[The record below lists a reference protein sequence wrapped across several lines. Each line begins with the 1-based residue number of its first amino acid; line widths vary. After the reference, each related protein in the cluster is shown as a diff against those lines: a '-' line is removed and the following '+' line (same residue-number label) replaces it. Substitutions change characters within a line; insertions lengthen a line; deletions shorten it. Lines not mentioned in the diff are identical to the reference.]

1 MAFVKEK
8 RQVGVTAAKIGVTR
22 GGGAKAVAS
31 AISSSSIV
39 DAVQTYNNYY
49 QDIKIKKE
57 KALGKQLAENLD
69 IIYEDYTDENG
80 VTTKIAAGYKRPDD
94 QLKTNW
100 ATTEFD
106 EEVVGNYLDAT
117 AENAK
122 TIIANIKADMKG
134 KININNT
141 TGQVAQGFDVAM
153 EEPLQ
158 AIIENLPDGLED
170 SFRSK
175 INATLISAK
184 NELTNKH
191 TALRETV
198 ANAKMSRQTKE
209 FLDRAVTGSIIN
221 PEQTAIE
228 LDELIAE
235 ANIQSAK
242 SNPSAV
248 DLLDRVPAIQ
258 ASLKLGKS
266 LSPYVTKDMMSASG
280 LSATAKNLEQINM
293 MLLQG
298 PGATVTVTDL
308 ATGKPKEIN
317 FKSLGI
323 KEDEWPSLR
332 NDMQVRSQKL
342 LNMIKNKSTASAKS
356 ADVLSRYERS
366 VDGRTFFNDKTD
378 IKNLSAM
385 LDNADAPGMETL
397 IGDFVANNPGVN
409 LTTQNFNSPENAKNK
424 FLFYTYVAAKT
435 GVLPESIR
443 SDVTSRLSG
452 NAVESYDSL
461 VGLVSSPTFSVLTG
475 APATI
480 ADKNGKLIT
489 TMDVFSTTGF
499 SDDVESNAILLRD
512 QVSLF
517 GQEKGINSFINIMK
531 EKKEKGS
538 LRSVEEIAK
547 EKSGSALKFNAKI
560 TEEILEYYD
569 NWGEDDIVSD
579 KFITLVKADV
589 TRQMQ
594 FNSDQDIDDVVK
606 RSLNKI
612 QRSGAYGFSQYT
624 LPIGSLRTDDDGV
637 DLSDTGNIYTRFPV
651 DDLLDEKGMEFIDDL
666 LAQRHPDLQKQF
678 GNNELTLGENVFLQ
692 VQGNPANES
701 QVTYRVVFTN
711 RTGSEQQILVNK
723 DYKALTVSRQDLK
736 NYRQF
741 GE

>member
-80 VTTKIAAGYKRPDD
+80 VTTKIAAGYKRPED

-106 EEVVGNYLDAT
+106 EEVVGNYIDAT

-141 TGQVAQGFDVAM
+141 TGQVAQGFDVAI

-175 INATLISAK
+175 INATVISAK

-198 ANAKMSRQTKE
+198 ANAKMTRQTND
-209 FLDRAVTGSIIN
+209 FLERAVTGSIIN

-242 SNPSAV
+242 GNPAGA
-248 DLLDRVPAIQ
+248 DLLSRVPAIQ

-280 LSATAKNLEQINM
+280 LAATAKNLEQINI

-323 KEDEWPSLR
+323 KEDEWPNLR
-332 NDMQVRSQKL
+332 GEMQIRSQKL
-342 LNMIKNKSTASAKS
+342 LNMIKSKSTASAKS
-356 ADVLSRYERS
+356 ADIINKYNRS
-366 VDGRTFFNDKTD
+366 SAENISYFNDTSSKKD
-378 IKNLSAM
+378 LAEI
-385 LDNADAPGMETL
+385 LDNVDAPGMETL

-409 LTTQNFNSPENAKNK
+409 LTTQNFNDPNSRKEKH
-424 FLFYTYVAAKT
+424 LFYTYIASKT
-435 GVLPESIR
+435 GVVPESMRQKITATLSSSGIR
-443 SDVTSRLSG
+443 NKANLLAFVGSPEF
-452 NAVESYDSL
+452 AV
-461 VGLVSSPTFSVLTG
+461 FTG
-475 APATI
+475 APSKITGKTGNTI
-480 ADKNGKLIT
+480 QVADI
-489 TMDVFSTTGF
+489 FSSTGLDEDTENAALMLRRLTGF
-499 SDDVESNAILLRD
+499 Y
-512 QVSLF
+512 
-517 GQEKGINSFINIMK
+517 GQEEGVNMFMQQME
-531 EKKEKGS
+531 EKANATVNRTLKDVAIEKGYKS
-538 LRSVEEIAK
+538 A
-547 EKSGSALKFNAKI
+547 EKLSNKI
-560 TEEILEYYD
+560 IEKIVGYYD
-569 NWGEDDIVSD
+569 NWGEDDIVGHNFISQVKQDVERKLMFD
-579 KFITLVKADV
+579 KEA
-589 TRQMQ
+589 
-594 FNSDQDIDDVVK
+594 NIDDTVK
-606 RSLNKI
+606 HALNKI
-612 QRSGAYGFSQYT
+612 DRQGNFGFSNFSIPLGT
-624 LPIGSLRTDDDGV
+624 LTTADDGV
-637 DLSDTGNIYTRFPV
+637 DLSDTGRIYTRFPP
-651 DDLLDEKGMEFIDDL
+651 DDLLDEKGMEYIDNL
-666 LAQRHPDLQKQF
+666 LEQRHPDLVAKW
-678 GNNELTLGENVFLQ
+678 GSDLVLGENVFLQ
-692 VQGNPANES
+692 VIGQPANEA
-701 QVTYRVVFTN
+701 QVAYRVVFAD
-711 RTGSEQQILVNK
+711 RTGSSQNILVNK
-723 DYKALTVSRQDLK
+723 DYNILTVSRQDLK
-736 NYRQF
+736 TLDR
-741 GE
+741 

>member
-141 TGQVAQGFDVAM
+141 TGQVAQGFDVAI

-170 SFRSK
+170 TFRSK
-175 INATLISAK
+175 INATVISAK
-184 NELTNKH
+184 SELTNKH

-198 ANAKMSRQTKE
+198 ANAKMTRQTND
-209 FLDRAVTGSIIN
+209 FLERAVTGSIIN

-242 SNPSAV
+242 GNPAGA
-248 DLLDRVPAIQ
+248 DLLSRVPAIQ

-280 LSATAKNLEQINM
+280 LAATAKNLEQINI

-323 KEDEWPSLR
+323 KEDEWPNLR
-332 NDMQVRSQKL
+332 GEMQIRSQKL
-342 LNMIKNKSTASAKS
+342 LNMIKSKSTASAKS
-356 ADVLSRYERS
+356 ADIINKYNRS
-366 VDGRTFFNDKTD
+366 SAENISYFNDTSSKKD
-378 IKNLSAM
+378 LAEI
-385 LDNADAPGMETL
+385 LDNVDAPGMETL

-409 LTTQNFNSPENAKNK
+409 LTTQNFNDPNSRKEKH
-424 FLFYTYVAAKT
+424 LFYTYIASKT
-435 GVLPESIR
+435 GVVPESMRQKITATLSSSGIR
-443 SDVTSRLSG
+443 NKANLLAFVGSPEF
-452 NAVESYDSL
+452 AV
-461 VGLVSSPTFSVLTG
+461 FTG
-475 APATI
+475 APSKITGKTGNTI
-480 ADKNGKLIT
+480 QVADI
-489 TMDVFSTTGF
+489 FSSTGLDEDTENAALMLRRLTGF
-499 SDDVESNAILLRD
+499 Y
-512 QVSLF
+512 
-517 GQEKGINSFINIMK
+517 GQEEGVNMFMQQME
-531 EKKEKGS
+531 EKANATVNRTLKDVAIEKGYKS
-538 LRSVEEIAK
+538 A
-547 EKSGSALKFNAKI
+547 EKLSNKI
-560 TEEILEYYD
+560 IEKIVGYYD
-569 NWGEDDIVSD
+569 NWGEDDIVGHNFISQVKQDVERKLMFD
-579 KFITLVKADV
+579 KEA
-589 TRQMQ
+589 
-594 FNSDQDIDDVVK
+594 DIDDTVK
-606 RSLNKI
+606 HALNKI
-612 QRSGAYGFSQYT
+612 DRQGNFGFSNFSIPLGT
-624 LPIGSLRTDDDGV
+624 LTTADDGV
-637 DLSDTGNIYTRFPV
+637 DLSDTGRIYTRFPP
-651 DDLLDEKGMEFIDDL
+651 DDLLDEKGMEYIDNL
-666 LAQRHPDLQKQF
+666 LEQRHPDLVAKW
-678 GNNELTLGENVFLQ
+678 GSDLVLGENVFLQ
-692 VQGNPANES
+692 VIGQPANEA
-701 QVTYRVVFTN
+701 QVAYRVVFAD
-711 RTGSEQQILVNK
+711 RTGSSQNILVNK
-723 DYKALTVSRQDLK
+723 DYNILTVSRQDLK
-736 NYRQF
+736 TLDR
-741 GE
+741 

>member
-106 EEVVGNYLDAT
+106 EEVVGNYVDAT

-122 TIIANIKADMKG
+122 TIIANIKADMKS

-158 AIIENLPDGLED
+158 AIIENLPEGLED
-170 SFRSK
+170 TFRSK
-175 INATLISAK
+175 INASLISAK

-198 ANAKMSRQTKE
+198 ANAKMTRQTKE

-235 ANIQSAK
+235 ANIQVAK
-242 SNPSAV
+242 GNPAAADTLS
-248 DLLDRVPAIQ
+248 RVPAIQ

-266 LSPYVTKDMMSASG
+266 LSPYVTKDMMSSSG
-280 LSATAKNLEQINM
+280 LAATAKNLEQINM

-308 ATGKPKEIN
+308 TTGKPKEIN

-323 KEDEWPSLR
+323 KEDEWPNLR
-332 NDMQVRSQKL
+332 GEMQIRSQKL

-356 ADVLSRYERS
+356 ADIINKYNRS
-366 VDGRTFFNDKTD
+366 SAENISYFNDTSSKKD
-378 IKNLSAM
+378 LAAI
-385 LDNADAPGMETL
+385 LDNVDAPGMETL

-409 LTTQNFNSPENAKNK
+409 LTTQNFNDPNSRKEKH
-424 FLFYTYVAAKT
+424 LFYTYIASKT
-435 GVLPESIR
+435 GVVPESMRQKITATLSSSGIR
-443 SDVTSRLSG
+443 NKANLLAFVGSPEF
-452 NAVESYDSL
+452 AV
-461 VGLVSSPTFSVLTG
+461 FTG
-475 APATI
+475 APSKITGKTGNTI
-480 ADKNGKLIT
+480 QVADI
-489 TMDVFSTTGF
+489 FSSTGLDEDTENAALMLRRLTGF
-499 SDDVESNAILLRD
+499 Y
-512 QVSLF
+512 
-517 GQEKGINSFINIMK
+517 GQEEGVNMFMQQMEEKANATVNRTLKDVAIDKGYKSA
-531 EKKEKGS
+531 EKLSNKIIEKIVG
-538 LRSVEEIAK
+538 
-547 EKSGSALKFNAKI
+547 
-560 TEEILEYYD
+560 YYD
-569 NWGEDDIVSD
+569 NWGEDDIVGHNFISQVKQDVERKLMFD
-579 KFITLVKADV
+579 KEA
-589 TRQMQ
+589 
-594 FNSDQDIDDVVK
+594 DIDDTVK
-606 RSLNKI
+606 HALNKI
-612 QRSGAYGFSQYT
+612 DRQGNFGFSNFSIPLGT
-624 LPIGSLRTDDDGV
+624 LTTADDGV
-637 DLSDTGNIYTRFPV
+637 DLSDTGRIYTRFPP
-651 DDLLDEKGMEFIDDL
+651 DDLLDEKGMEYIDNL
-666 LAQRHPDLQKQF
+666 LEQRHPDLVAKW
-678 GNNELTLGENVFLQ
+678 GSDLVLGENVFLQ
-692 VQGNPANES
+692 VIGQPANEA
-701 QVTYRVVFTN
+701 QVAYRVVFAD
-711 RTGSEQQILVNK
+711 RTGSSQNILVNK
-723 DYKALTVSRQDLK
+723 DYNILTVSRQDLK
-736 NYRQF
+736 TLDR
-741 GE
+741 

>member
-80 VTTKIAAGYKRPDD
+80 VTTKIAAGYKRPED

-141 TGQVAQGFDVAM
+141 TGQVAQGFDVAI

-198 ANAKMSRQTKE
+198 ANAKMTRQTND
-209 FLDRAVTGSIIN
+209 FLERAVTGSIIN

-242 SNPSAV
+242 GNPAGA
-248 DLLDRVPAIQ
+248 DLLSRVPAIQ

-280 LSATAKNLEQINM
+280 LAATAKNLEQINI

-323 KEDEWPSLR
+323 KEDEWPNLR
-332 NDMQVRSQKL
+332 GEMQIRSQKL
-342 LNMIKNKSTASAKS
+342 LNMIKSKSTASAKS
-356 ADVLSRYERS
+356 ADIINKYNRS
-366 VDGRTFFNDKTD
+366 SAENISYFNDTSSKKD
-378 IKNLSAM
+378 LAEI
-385 LDNADAPGMETL
+385 LDNVDAPGMETL

-409 LTTQNFNSPENAKNK
+409 LTTQNFNDPNSRKEKH
-424 FLFYTYVAAKT
+424 LFYTYIASKT
-435 GVLPESIR
+435 GVVPESMRQKITATLSSSGIR
-443 SDVTSRLSG
+443 NKANLLAFVGSPEF
-452 NAVESYDSL
+452 AV
-461 VGLVSSPTFSVLTG
+461 FTG
-475 APATI
+475 APSKITGKTGNTI
-480 ADKNGKLIT
+480 QVADI
-489 TMDVFSTTGF
+489 FSSTGLDEDTENAALMLRRLTGF
-499 SDDVESNAILLRD
+499 Y
-512 QVSLF
+512 
-517 GQEKGINSFINIMK
+517 GQEEGVNMFMQQME
-531 EKKEKGS
+531 EKANATVNRTLKDVAIEKGYKS
-538 LRSVEEIAK
+538 A
-547 EKSGSALKFNAKI
+547 EKLSNKI
-560 TEEILEYYD
+560 IEKIVGYYD
-569 NWGEDDIVSD
+569 NWGEDDIVGHNFISQVKQDVERKLMFD
-579 KFITLVKADV
+579 KEA
-589 TRQMQ
+589 
-594 FNSDQDIDDVVK
+594 NIDDTVK
-606 RSLNKI
+606 HALNKI
-612 QRSGAYGFSQYT
+612 DRQGNFGFSNFSIPLGT
-624 LPIGSLRTDDDGV
+624 LTTADDGV
-637 DLSDTGNIYTRFPV
+637 DLSDTGRIYTRFPP
-651 DDLLDEKGMEFIDDL
+651 DDLLDEKGMEYIDNL
-666 LAQRHPDLQKQF
+666 LEQRHPDLVAKW
-678 GNNELTLGENVFLQ
+678 GSDLVLGENVFLQ
-692 VQGNPANES
+692 VIGQPANEA
-701 QVTYRVVFTN
+701 QVAYRVVFAD
-711 RTGSEQQILVNK
+711 RTGSSQNILVNK
-723 DYKALTVSRQDLK
+723 DYNILTVSRQDLK
-736 NYRQF
+736 TLDR
-741 GE
+741 

>member
-80 VTTKIAAGYKRPDD
+80 VTTKIAAGYKRPED

-106 EEVVGNYLDAT
+106 EEVVGNYIDAT

-141 TGQVAQGFDVAM
+141 TGQVAQGFDVAI

-198 ANAKMSRQTKE
+198 ANAKMTRQTND
-209 FLDRAVTGSIIN
+209 FLERAVTGSIIN

-242 SNPSAV
+242 GNPAGA
-248 DLLDRVPAIQ
+248 DLLSRVPAIQ

-280 LSATAKNLEQINM
+280 LAATAKNLEQINI

-323 KEDEWPSLR
+323 KEDEWPNLR
-332 NDMQVRSQKL
+332 GEMQIRSQKL
-342 LNMIKNKSTASAKS
+342 LNMIKSKSTASAKS
-356 ADVLSRYERS
+356 ADIINKYNRS
-366 VDGRTFFNDKTD
+366 SAENISYFNDTSSKKD
-378 IKNLSAM
+378 LAEI
-385 LDNADAPGMETL
+385 LDNVDAPGMETL

-409 LTTQNFNSPENAKNK
+409 LTTQNFNDPNSRKEKH
-424 FLFYTYVAAKT
+424 LFYTYIASKT
-435 GVLPESIR
+435 GVVPESMRQKITATLSSSGIR
-443 SDVTSRLSG
+443 NKANLLAFVGSPEF
-452 NAVESYDSL
+452 AV
-461 VGLVSSPTFSVLTG
+461 FTG
-475 APATI
+475 APSKITGKTGNTI
-480 ADKNGKLIT
+480 QVADI
-489 TMDVFSTTGF
+489 FSSTGLDEDTENAALMLRRLTGF
-499 SDDVESNAILLRD
+499 Y
-512 QVSLF
+512 
-517 GQEKGINSFINIMK
+517 GQEEGVNMFMQQME
-531 EKKEKGS
+531 EKANATVNRTLKDVAIEKGYKS
-538 LRSVEEIAK
+538 A
-547 EKSGSALKFNAKI
+547 EKLSNKI
-560 TEEILEYYD
+560 IEKIVGYYD
-569 NWGEDDIVSD
+569 NWGEDDIVGHNFISQVKQDVERKLMFD
-579 KFITLVKADV
+579 KEA
-589 TRQMQ
+589 
-594 FNSDQDIDDVVK
+594 NIDDTVK
-606 RSLNKI
+606 HALNKI
-612 QRSGAYGFSQYT
+612 DRQGNFGFSNFSIPLGT
-624 LPIGSLRTDDDGV
+624 LTTADDGV
-637 DLSDTGNIYTRFPV
+637 DLSDTGRIYTRFPP
-651 DDLLDEKGMEFIDDL
+651 DDLLDEKGMEYIDNL
-666 LAQRHPDLQKQF
+666 LEQRHPDLVAKW
-678 GNNELTLGENVFLQ
+678 GSDLVLGENVFLQ
-692 VQGNPANES
+692 VIGQPANEA
-701 QVTYRVVFTN
+701 QVAYRVVFAD
-711 RTGSEQQILVNK
+711 RTGSSQNILVNK
-723 DYKALTVSRQDLK
+723 DYNILTVSRQDLK
-736 NYRQF
+736 TLDR
-741 GE
+741 

>member
-106 EEVVGNYLDAT
+106 EEVVGNYVDAT

-122 TIIANIKADMKG
+122 TIIANIKADMKS

-158 AIIENLPDGLED
+158 AIIENLPEGLED
-170 SFRSK
+170 TFRDK
-175 INATLISAK
+175 INASLISAK

-198 ANAKMSRQTKE
+198 ANAKMTRQTKE

-235 ANIQSAK
+235 ANIQVAK
-242 SNPSAV
+242 GNPAAADTLS
-248 DLLDRVPAIQ
+248 RVPAIQ

-266 LSPYVTKDMMSASG
+266 LSPYVTKDMMSSSG
-280 LSATAKNLEQINM
+280 LAATAKNLEQINM

-323 KEDEWPSLR
+323 KEDEWPNLR
-332 NDMQVRSQKL
+332 GEMQIRSQKL

-356 ADVLSRYERS
+356 ADIINKYNRS
-366 VDGRTFFNDKTD
+366 SAENISYFNDTSSKKD
-378 IKNLSAM
+378 LAAI
-385 LDNADAPGMETL
+385 LDNVDAPGMETL

-409 LTTQNFNSPENAKNK
+409 LTTQNFNDPNSRKEKH
-424 FLFYTYVAAKT
+424 LFYTYIASKT
-435 GVLPESIR
+435 GVVPESMRQKITATLSSSGIR
-443 SDVTSRLSG
+443 NKANLLAFVGSPEF
-452 NAVESYDSL
+452 AV
-461 VGLVSSPTFSVLTG
+461 FTG
-475 APATI
+475 APSKITGKTGNTI
-480 ADKNGKLIT
+480 QVADI
-489 TMDVFSTTGF
+489 FSSTGLDEDTENAALMLRRLTGF
-499 SDDVESNAILLRD
+499 Y
-512 QVSLF
+512 
-517 GQEKGINSFINIMK
+517 GQEEGVNMFMQQMEEKANATVNRTLKDVAIDKGYKSA
-531 EKKEKGS
+531 EKLSNKIIEKIVG
-538 LRSVEEIAK
+538 
-547 EKSGSALKFNAKI
+547 
-560 TEEILEYYD
+560 YYD
-569 NWGEDDIVSD
+569 NWGEDDIVGHNFISQVKQDVERKLMFD
-579 KFITLVKADV
+579 KEA
-589 TRQMQ
+589 
-594 FNSDQDIDDVVK
+594 DIDDTVK
-606 RSLNKI
+606 HALNKI
-612 QRSGAYGFSQYT
+612 DRQGNFGFSNFSIPLGT
-624 LPIGSLRTDDDGV
+624 LTTADDGV
-637 DLSDTGNIYTRFPV
+637 DLSDTGRIYTRFPP
-651 DDLLDEKGMEFIDDL
+651 DDLLDEKGMEYIDNL
-666 LAQRHPDLQKQF
+666 LEQRHPDLVAKW
-678 GNNELTLGENVFLQ
+678 GSDLVLGENVFLQ
-692 VQGNPANES
+692 VIGQPANEA
-701 QVTYRVVFTN
+701 QVAYRVVFAD
-711 RTGSEQQILVNK
+711 RTGSSQNILVNK
-723 DYKALTVSRQDLK
+723 DYNILTVSRQDLK
-736 NYRQF
+736 TLDR
-741 GE
+741 

>member
-80 VTTKIAAGYKRPDD
+80 VTTKIAAGYKRPED

-106 EEVVGNYLDAT
+106 EEVVGNYIDAT

-141 TGQVAQGFDVAM
+141 TGQVAQGFDVAI

-198 ANAKMSRQTKE
+198 ANAKMTRQTND
-209 FLDRAVTGSIIN
+209 FLERAVTGSIIN

-242 SNPSAV
+242 GNPAGA
-248 DLLDRVPAIQ
+248 DLLSRVPAIQ

-280 LSATAKNLEQINM
+280 LAATAKNLEQINI

-323 KEDEWPSLR
+323 KEDEWPNLR
-332 NDMQVRSQKL
+332 GEMQIRSQKL
-342 LNMIKNKSTASAKS
+342 LNMIKSKSTASAKS
-356 ADVLSRYERS
+356 ADIINKYNRS
-366 VDGRTFFNDKTD
+366 SAENISYFNDTSSKKD
-378 IKNLSAM
+378 LAEI
-385 LDNADAPGMETL
+385 LDNVDAPGMETL

-409 LTTQNFNSPENAKNK
+409 LTTQNFNDPNSRKEKH
-424 FLFYTYVAAKT
+424 LFYTYIASKT
-435 GVLPESIR
+435 GVVPESMRQKITATLSSSGIR
-443 SDVTSRLSG
+443 NKANLLAFVGSPEF
-452 NAVESYDSL
+452 AV
-461 VGLVSSPTFSVLTG
+461 FTG
-475 APATI
+475 APSKITGKTGNTI
-480 ADKNGKLIT
+480 QVADI
-489 TMDVFSTTGF
+489 FSSTGLDEDTENAALMLRRLTGF
-499 SDDVESNAILLRD
+499 Y
-512 QVSLF
+512 
-517 GQEKGINSFINIMK
+517 GQEEGVNMFMQQME
-531 EKKEKGS
+531 EKANATVNRTLKDVAIEKGYKS
-538 LRSVEEIAK
+538 A
-547 EKSGSALKFNAKI
+547 EKLSNKI
-560 TEEILEYYD
+560 IEKIVGYYD
-569 NWGEDDIVSD
+569 NWGEDDIVGHNFISQVKQDVERKLMFD
-579 KFITLVKADV
+579 KEA
-589 TRQMQ
+589 
-594 FNSDQDIDDVVK
+594 DIDDTVK
-606 RSLNKI
+606 HALNKI
-612 QRSGAYGFSQYT
+612 DRQGNFGFSNFSIPLGT
-624 LPIGSLRTDDDGV
+624 LTTADDGV
-637 DLSDTGNIYTRFPV
+637 DLSDTGRIYTRFPP
-651 DDLLDEKGMEFIDDL
+651 DDLLDEKGMEYIDNL
-666 LAQRHPDLQKQF
+666 LEQRHPDLVAKW
-678 GNNELTLGENVFLQ
+678 GSDLVLGENVFLQ
-692 VQGNPANES
+692 VIGQPANEA
-701 QVTYRVVFTN
+701 QVAYRVVFAD
-711 RTGSEQQILVNK
+711 RTGSSQNILVNK
-723 DYKALTVSRQDLK
+723 DYNILTVSRQDLK
-736 NYRQF
+736 TLDR
-741 GE
+741 

>member
-80 VTTKIAAGYKRPDD
+80 VTTKIAAGYKRPED

-106 EEVVGNYLDAT
+106 EEVVGNYIDAT

-141 TGQVAQGFDVAM
+141 TGQVAQGFDVAI

-170 SFRSK
+170 TFRSK
-175 INATLISAK
+175 INATVISAK
-184 NELTNKH
+184 SELTNKH

-198 ANAKMSRQTKE
+198 ANAKMTRQTND
-209 FLDRAVTGSIIN
+209 FLERAVTGSIIN

-242 SNPSAV
+242 GNPAGA
-248 DLLDRVPAIQ
+248 DLLSRVPAIQ

-280 LSATAKNLEQINM
+280 LAATAKNLEQINI

-323 KEDEWPSLR
+323 KEDEWPNLR
-332 NDMQVRSQKL
+332 GEMQIRSQKL
-342 LNMIKNKSTASAKS
+342 LNMIKSKSTASAKS
-356 ADVLSRYERS
+356 ADIINKYNRS
-366 VDGRTFFNDKTD
+366 SAENISYFNDTSSKKD
-378 IKNLSAM
+378 LAEI
-385 LDNADAPGMETL
+385 LDNVDAPGMETL

-409 LTTQNFNSPENAKNK
+409 LTTQNFNDPNSRKEKH
-424 FLFYTYVAAKT
+424 LFYTYIASKT
-435 GVLPESIR
+435 GVVPESMRQKITATLSSSGIR
-443 SDVTSRLSG
+443 NKANLLAFVGSPEF
-452 NAVESYDSL
+452 AV
-461 VGLVSSPTFSVLTG
+461 FTG
-475 APATI
+475 APSKITGKTGNTI
-480 ADKNGKLIT
+480 QVADI
-489 TMDVFSTTGF
+489 FSSTGLDEDTENAALMLRRLTGF
-499 SDDVESNAILLRD
+499 Y
-512 QVSLF
+512 
-517 GQEKGINSFINIMK
+517 GQEEGVNMFMQQM
-531 EKKEKGS
+531 
-538 LRSVEEIAK
+538 EEIANATVNRTLK
-547 EKSGSALKFNAKI
+547 DVAIEKGYKSAEKLSNKI
-560 TEEILEYYD
+560 IEKIVGYYD
-569 NWGEDDIVSD
+569 NWGEDDIVGHNFISQVKQDVERKLMFD
-579 KFITLVKADV
+579 KEA
-589 TRQMQ
+589 
-594 FNSDQDIDDVVK
+594 NIDDTVK
-606 RSLNKI
+606 HALNKI
-612 QRSGAYGFSQYT
+612 DRQGNFGFSNFSIPLGT
-624 LPIGSLRTDDDGV
+624 LTTADDGV
-637 DLSDTGNIYTRFPV
+637 DLSDTGRIYTRFPP
-651 DDLLDEKGMEFIDDL
+651 DDLLDEKGMEYIDNL
-666 LAQRHPDLQKQF
+666 LEQRHPDLVAKW
-678 GNNELTLGENVFLQ
+678 GSDLVLGENVFLQ
-692 VQGNPANES
+692 VIGQPANEA
-701 QVTYRVVFTN
+701 QVAYRVVFAD
-711 RTGSEQQILVNK
+711 RTGSSQNILVNK
-723 DYKALTVSRQDLK
+723 DYNILTVSRQDLK
-736 NYRQF
+736 TLDR
-741 GE
+741 

>member
-106 EEVVGNYLDAT
+106 EEVVGNYVDAT

-122 TIIANIKADMKG
+122 TIIANIKADMKS

-158 AIIENLPDGLED
+158 AIIENLPEGLED
-170 SFRSK
+170 TFRSK
-175 INATLISAK
+175 INASLISAK

-198 ANAKMSRQTKE
+198 ANAKMTRQTKE

-235 ANIQSAK
+235 ANIQVAK
-242 SNPSAV
+242 GNPAAADTLS
-248 DLLDRVPAIQ
+248 RVPAIQ

-266 LSPYVTKDMMSASG
+266 LSPYVTKDMMSSSG
-280 LSATAKNLEQINM
+280 LAATAKNLEQINM

-323 KEDEWPSLR
+323 KEDEWPNLR
-332 NDMQVRSQKL
+332 GEMQIRSQKL

-356 ADVLSRYERS
+356 ADIINKYNRS
-366 VDGRTFFNDKTD
+366 SAENISYFNDTSSKKD
-378 IKNLSAM
+378 LAAI
-385 LDNADAPGMETL
+385 LDNVDAPGMETL

-409 LTTQNFNSPENAKNK
+409 LTTQNFNDPNSRKEKH
-424 FLFYTYVAAKT
+424 LFYTYIASKT
-435 GVLPESIR
+435 GVVPESMRQKITATLSSSGIR
-443 SDVTSRLSG
+443 NKANLLAFVGSPEF
-452 NAVESYDSL
+452 AV
-461 VGLVSSPTFSVLTG
+461 FTG
-475 APATI
+475 APSKITGKTGNTI
-480 ADKNGKLIT
+480 QVADI
-489 TMDVFSTTGF
+489 FSSTGLDEDTENAALMLRRLTGF
-499 SDDVESNAILLRD
+499 Y
-512 QVSLF
+512 
-517 GQEKGINSFINIMK
+517 GQEEGVNMFMQQMEEKANATVNRTLKDVAIDKGYKSA
-531 EKKEKGS
+531 EKLSNKIIEKIVG
-538 LRSVEEIAK
+538 
-547 EKSGSALKFNAKI
+547 
-560 TEEILEYYD
+560 YYD
-569 NWGEDDIVSD
+569 NWGEDDIVGHNFISQVKQDVERKLMFD
-579 KFITLVKADV
+579 KEA
-589 TRQMQ
+589 
-594 FNSDQDIDDVVK
+594 DIDDTVK
-606 RSLNKI
+606 HALNKI
-612 QRSGAYGFSQYT
+612 DRQGNFGFSNFSIPLGT
-624 LPIGSLRTDDDGV
+624 LTTADDGV
-637 DLSDTGNIYTRFPV
+637 DLSDTGRIYTRFPP
-651 DDLLDEKGMEFIDDL
+651 DDLLDEKGMEYIDNL
-666 LAQRHPDLQKQF
+666 LEQRHPDLVAKW
-678 GNNELTLGENVFLQ
+678 GSDLVLGENVFLQ
-692 VQGNPANES
+692 VIGQPANEA
-701 QVTYRVVFTN
+701 QVAYRVVFAD
-711 RTGSEQQILVNK
+711 RTGSSQNILVNK
-723 DYKALTVSRQDLK
+723 DYNILTVSRQDLK
-736 NYRQF
+736 TLDR
-741 GE
+741 